1 MPVETIVV
9 LGDPDEVVV
18 PIVKSVVQRGPWFVV
33 IRARRV
39 DEDTIS

>member
-18 PIVKSVVQRGPWFVV
+18 PIVKSDVQRGAGFVV